1 VINATTHTGAER
13 ALHETTLPVRRL
25 GSRSFAILL
34 GFELLLLVGVLAW
47 ALFALLPSATPLAAT
62 EDLAPVQQA
71 IKARIVGA
79 VEDPLVPVAPQ
90 LNARASNLRG
100 LSLNGATYYYYI
112 EGATNFDPLSRGA
125 VDKAAVE
132 VLLRDSS
139 GPHSFVVYRIL

>member
-1 VINATTHTGAER
+1 MINATTHTGAER

-34 GFELLLLVGVLAW
+34 GVELLLLVGVLAW

-62 EDLAPVQQA
+62 KDLAPVQQA

-79 VEDPLVPVAPQ
+79 VEDPLVPVAPE
-90 LNARASNLRG
+90 LSARASNLRG

-125 VDKAAVE
+125 VDKAAIE